1 METKNSTVSFNSVR
15 YLTQPLRPRNPG
27 EATVYDR
34 FQRLPGAD
42 QNALS
47 NAHVLLVGCGGLNG
61 EVGQGLARKGIG
73 RLTLCDHD
81 LVELSNLARQ
91 QFGVEDLDKNK
102 ALALAAHL
110 ARQSTG
116 RTLIEGHAYSF
127 QEAAVRGVNL
137 RGHLVVVG
145 VDNQAT
151 RIAAARHYLQQRT
164 PVIFLAV
171 DERAAK
177 GYAFVQTSQP
187 GDPCFLCLFP
197 DAAEDRRVHGCAG
210 ASIEILKIVAGMA
223 LYAIDSLL
231 MARPRSW
238 NYKDVYLD
246 QGQDGQRT
254 IRKRP
259 ACSLCA

>member
-1 METKNSTVSFNSVR
+1 M
-15 YLTQPLRPRNPG
+15 
-27 EATVYDR
+27 
-34 FQRLPGAD
+34 
-42 QNALS
+42 
-47 NAHVLLVGCGGLNG
+47 LLVGCGGLNG